1 MIALMAHTSAQLKR
15 KRSRI
20 ACEPCRERKRKCN
33 GGNPCITCVNWGYEC
48 FYEHHSELK
57 TSRFS
62 ESSRPTLQDE
72 PRAERLSQGREPA
85 GLQGVIRSIEAN
97 SGAAFIRRMGL
108 KVDPANAP
116 KLNLFGWN
124 IGPRQLPS
132 GSGPICAY
140 PIVDILSRTDME
152 SLAAVYFSKV
162 HPCYGFIDPQQ
173 FYERVDAR
181 WGSPLARDQYDS
193 VLSGVAALGSLFS
206 ELSPTITEL
215 HLVEAARSL
224 LDCNGLSGAPSLD
237 FLAGWTL
244 RVVYMRMTA
253 PPHSA
258 WIASSTLMHL
268 IEASGLHLESSF
280 ETVLSSGTQ
289 CDQDLQRRLVGVAQH
304 LNMWISY
311 DIGLSRVPL
320 QSSLSPLPLP
330 KSDDYTT
337 EVLGLLPATAN
348 LDPGKVQDG
357 KDLESLLLQVLSRT
371 HTQPP
376 SVLAQCNLVLCLLR
390 RLCTLNVN
398 ISTVATGDIL
408 SLLKKGLQAARTL
421 VISCSPWQH
430 MANVPFHTICI
441 LLHMDTQSSLE
452 VLPEAVQTL
461 KLVASTY
468 NTNTVREAY
477 DTALL
482 IIFLYQ
488 RRRNEDS
495 NFLRA
500 LLDKCEELPES
511 RLSPHQTGSSFEE
524 LSWLEGLT
532 ADMPTLQGVDLSQL
546 LQNDWP
552 RTTLDA
558 GLSESTYLP

>member
-1 MIALMAHTSAQLKR
+1 MAHTSAQLKR

-20 ACEPCRERKRKCN
+20 ACEPCRARKRKCN
-33 GGNPCITCVNWGYEC
+33 GRNPCITCMSWGYEC
-48 FYEHHSELK
+48 FYEHQSEPK

-62 ESSRPTLQDE
+62 ETSRPTLQDE
-72 PRAERLSQGREPA
+72 PRAERLNQGREPA
-85 GLQGVIRSIEAN
+85 ELQGVIRSMEAN

-140 PIVDILSRTDME
+140 PIVDILSRTALE
-152 SLAAVYFSKV
+152 SLASVYFSKV
-162 HPCYGFIDPQQ
+162 HPCYGFIDRQQ

-215 HLVEAARSL
+215 HLVEAARSI
-224 LDCNGLSGAPSLD
+224 LDVNGLSGAPSLD
-237 FLAGWTL
+237 FVAGWTL

-253 PPHSA
+253 TPHSA

-268 IEASGLHLESSF
+268 IEAAGLHLESSF

-311 DIGLSRVPL
+311 DIGLSRVPH

-330 KSDDYTT
+330 RSDDYTA

-348 LDPGKVQDG
+348 LDPGKAQDG

-430 MANVPFHTICI
+430 IANVPFHTICI

-524 LSWLEGLT
+524 LTWLEGLT

-552 RTTLDA
+552 RTSLDA